1 MKNGQS
7 NTHGDINMA
16 LFKLLFV
23 GDVVGSAGMSMVQ
36 KYVKQLRRDY
46 NLDAVI
52 INGENAA
59 DGRGITPKNMTFFR
73 HAGADMVTSG
83 NHIWQKK
90 EIYPY
95 LNEQKDLL
103 RPANFPTG
111 CPGSGVGTFTV
122 GDVTVGVIN
131 VQGRVFMREQ
141 LSCPFRAVES
151 ALTFLK
157 AKTPIVL
164 VDFHAEASSEKTALA
179 TLFDGKV
186 SAVVG
191 THTHVQTADERIMPR
206 GTAFICDV
214 GMCGSRNSIIGMK
227 SEAILTN
234 ILTQMPSRFEVETKP
249 PLILNGVVITIDR
262 STGLAQKI
270 ERISIVD
277 ATEIVLND

>member
-1 MKNGQS
+1 
-7 NTHGDINMA
+7 MA
-16 LFKLLFV
+16 LFKILFV
-23 GDVVGSAGMSMVQ
+23 GDVVGTPGMNMVQ

-46 NLDAVI
+46 KLDAVI

-59 DGRGITPKNMTFFR
+59 DGRGLTPKNMTFFR
-73 HAGADMVTSG
+73 HCGADMVTSG
-83 NHIWQKK
+83 NHIWHKK
-90 EIYPY
+90 DIYAY

-122 GDVTVGVIN
+122 NDVTVGVIN

-141 LSCPFRAVES
+141 LGCPFRAVES
-151 ALTFLK
+151 AITFLK
-157 AKTPIVL
+157 TKTPIIL

-191 THTHVQTADERIMPR
+191 THTHVQTADERIMPH

-214 GMCGSRNSIIGMK
+214 GMCGALHSIIGMK
-227 SEAILTN
+227 SETILTN
-234 ILTQMPSRFEVETKP
+234 ILTQMPSRFEVETRH
-249 PLILNGVVITIDR
+249 PLILNGVIISIDR
-262 STGLAQKI
+262 ASGLAEKI
-270 ERISIVD
+270 ERINIVD
-277 ATEIVLND
+277 ATE